1 MKRYLLDTHTL
12 LWLDTEPEKLGK
24 LGYRIISSPSSHLVI
39 SAISIYEL
47 SQKARKGK
55 LAKALPFLANV
66 EQNVLA
72 YGLTMI
78 DVNAH
83 HTQQAGA
90 LEWKNNDPFDRIL
103 AAQAMIEGLVLIT
116 SDSAFASLPGLT
128 TLW

>member
-12 LWLDTEPEKLGK
+12 LWMDTQPDKLGQHG
-24 LGYRIISSPSSHLVI
+24 LRIIRSRSTSLCV

-47 SQKARKGK
+47 SQKAREGK
-55 LAKALPFLANV
+55 LAKALPFLSNV

-78 DVNAH
+78 DVNAL

-116 SDSAFASLPGLT
+116 SDAAFASLPGLT

>member
-12 LWLDTEPEKLGK
+12 LWMDTETEKLGEH
-24 LGYRIISSPSSHLVI
+24 GRRIVRSRSSSLFV

-55 LAKALPFLANV
+55 LAKALPFLEKV
-66 EQNVLA
+66 EQNVQA
-72 YGLTMI
+72 YGMTML
-78 DVNAH
+78 DVNAL